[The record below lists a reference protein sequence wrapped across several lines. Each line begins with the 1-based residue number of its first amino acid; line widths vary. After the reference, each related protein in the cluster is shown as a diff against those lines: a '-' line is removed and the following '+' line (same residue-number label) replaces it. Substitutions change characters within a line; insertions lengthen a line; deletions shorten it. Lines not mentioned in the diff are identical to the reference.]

1 MYLLDTNVISEL
13 RQGKPKASQAVR
25 AWAAVQPGNQLY
37 LSAVT
42 ALEMEIGARRMER
55 RDSAQGVVLRTWTAA
70 ILAAFEDRILPFTHL
85 TAQLCAAMHVPDPC
99 AFRDSMIAAT
109 AVEHGFTV
117 VTRNVGDFRMAGM
130 QLLNPWEFTPP

>member
-25 AWAAVQPGNQLY
+25 TWAAVQPGNQLY

-70 ILAAFEDRILPFTHL
+70 ILAAFEGRILPFTHL
-85 TAQLCAAMHVPDPC
+85 TAQLCAAMHVSDPC

-109 AVEHGFTV
+109 AMEHGFTV
-117 VTRNVGDFRMAGM
+117 VTRNVGDFRMAGV
-130 QLLNPWEFTPP
+130 QVVNPWEFTPP